1 MELRFINSKSFK
13 FGIYGNLLNILLLFF
28 SDNQIFAQSEI
39 QIGING
45 LTCSL
50 CCKTVEESIRRLH
63 FVEDV
68 KMDLINTVA
77 TVRITDSVSDL
88 DKLVKAVVNAGFSV
102 RMVRG
107 NLMGRNW
114 KMLDEIQI
122 SLGSLTFKVLNSEAY
137 KPATQMHIQYI
148 SKKYLPSKDWK
159 SISRTYP
166 DIKMQTSG
174 HYILIL

>member
-1 MELRFINSKSFK
+1 MELRFINSKRFK
-13 FGIYGNLLNILLLFF
+13 FTVKGTLLNLLLLHFF
-28 SDNQIFAQSEI
+28 GNQLFAQSEI

-50 CCKTVEESIRRLH
+50 CCKTVEESMRRLH
-63 FVEDV
+63 FVKDV
-68 KMDLINTVA
+68 RMDLINTVA
-77 TVRITDSVSDL
+77 AVRITDSVSDL
-88 DKLVKAVVNAGFSV
+88 DKLVKAVINAGFSV

-114 KMLDEIQI
+114 KMLEEIQI

-137 KPATQMHIQYI
+137 KPATKMHIQYI

-166 DIKMQTSG
+166 DKKMQTAG